1 MEKMK
6 NRSKKS
12 KEKFD
17 AFLRF
22 SNLAFEMMAMMV
34 AGTLLG
40 YKIDQWLENEFRW
53 FTLVF
58 MVLSVIGSVIYFI
71 RKLIK

>member
-1 MEKMK
+1 MK
-6 NRSKKS
+6 KSSKKG

-17 AFLRF
+17 AFIKY

-34 AGTLLG
+34 VGTLLG

-53 FTLVF
+53 FTLVL

>member
-1 MEKMK
+1 MK
-6 NRSKKS
+6 NRSKKN
-12 KEKFD
+12 KEKIN
-17 AFLRF
+17 AFLRY

-40 YKIDQWLENEFRW
+40 YKIDQWMENETRW
-53 FTLVF
+53 FTLVL
-58 MVLSVIGSVIYFI
+58 MVLSVTGSVIYFI